1 MKNLLLVF
9 TFVLA
14 STSAFSQLNK
24 YAEII
29 KEYDADGYNIIKKYA
44 INEWGSDHEM
54 VVYRINNQAEA
65 IYDIM
70 SKFQSKH
77 TNILY
82 RSIQMWSYDGYLKQN
97 QDVFENET
105 NVIELAEMLRFY
117 VDWEMVEYEYD
128 NQVDAKGS
136 Y

>member
-1 MKNLLLVF
+1 MKNLLLIF
-9 TFVLA
+9 TFVLV
-14 STSAFSQLNK
+14 STSAFSQLNR
-24 YAEII
+24 YAEAI
-29 KEYDADGYNIIKKYA
+29 KDFDSNGYEIIKKYA

-54 VVYRINNQAEA
+54 VVYRINNQCEA

-70 SKFQSKH
+70 NKFQSKH

-82 RSIQMWSYDGYLKQN
+82 RSIQMWSYDGYLKKN
-97 QDVFENET
+97 QDIYENET
-105 NVIELAEMLRFY
+105 TVIELAQMLRFY

>member
-1 MKNLLLVF
+1 MKNLLLIF
-9 TFVLA
+9 TFVLV
-14 STSAFSQLNK
+14 STSAFSQLNR
-24 YAEII
+24 YAEAI
-29 KEYDADGYNIIKKYA
+29 KDFDSDGYEIIKKYA
-44 INEWGSDHEM
+44 IKEWGSDHEM
-54 VVYRINNQAEA
+54 VVYRINNQSKA

-70 SKFQSKH
+70 SKFQSEH

-82 RSIQMWSYDGYLKQN
+82 RSIQMWSYDGYLKKN
-97 QDVFENET
+97 QGIFENET
-105 NVIELAEMLRFY
+105 TVIELAQMLKFY